1 MSWLG
6 ELMNRKRTLI
16 AIAALLAIG
25 VAFYFYGGHQAPVG
39 QPPLASLTP
48 ETLSDI
54 KNAFNAAKSEVRV
67 LVLLSPT

>member
-1 MSWLG
+1 
-6 ELMNRKRTLI
+6 MNRKRTLI

-25 VAFYFYGGHQAPVG
+25 LLFYFYDGHQAPVG
-39 QPPLASLTP
+39 QPPLARLTP

-54 KNAFNAAKSEVRV
+54 QNAFNAAKSEVRV

>member
-1 MSWLG
+1 
-6 ELMNRKRTLI
+6 MNRKRTLI

-25 VAFYFYGGHQAPVG
+25 VAFYVYGGHQAPIG